1 MYMTSQDRLSHDHR
15 ADQQKSFVPV
25 ASFPNLSLF
34 QLHYSFNDQ
43 RGKVIHAIQ
52 QLESPA

>member
-1 MYMTSQDRLSHDHR
+1 MTSQDRLSHDHR